1 MNENLV
7 ENAVEMSEEIVRGKK
22 LGGGAVALITLGVVA
37 AVGTVGGIIIKRKR
51 AKAEKKLEEDALNGE
66 AENVT
71 VDEE

>member
-37 AVGTVGGIIIKRKR
+37 AVGTVGGFIIKRKR
-51 AKAEKKLEEDALNGE
+51 AKAEKELNEDAAIGVV
-66 AENVT
+66 ENVT

>member
-7 ENAVEMSEEIVRGKK
+7 ENAVEMSEEIVKAKK

-51 AKAEKKLEEDALNGE
+51 AKAEKEIADEALNSEE
-66 AENVT
+66 ADVT
-71 VDEE
+71 VEE